1 MPEPVVTAPT
11 GWRTPVHDAL
21 TALETRVDDIH
32 GVVLASSDGL
42 PVAATFRSD
51 EADRVAAMA
60 ASVAG
65 LAEQILPGR
74 SMTHPAPSTSPSTV
88 IRGSRGCLVVQAVG
102 GGVVAARTGPR
113 ANLGLVQLE
122 LPATVERLRSL
133 LPERTS

>member
-1 MPEPVVTAPT
+1 MPEPVVPVPS
-11 GWRTPVHDAL
+11 GWRSPVHDAL
-21 TALETRVDDIH
+21 AALEARVDDIH
-32 GVVLASSDGL
+32 GVVLASGDGL
-42 PVAATFRSD
+42 TVAATFRSD

-74 SMTHPAPSTSPSTV
+74 TPSGHRPMASPSTV
-88 IRGSRGCLVVQAVG
+88 IRGSRGCLVVQAVA
-102 GGVVAARTGPR
+102 GGVVAARTGSG

-122 LPATVERLRSL
+122 LPATVEHLRSL